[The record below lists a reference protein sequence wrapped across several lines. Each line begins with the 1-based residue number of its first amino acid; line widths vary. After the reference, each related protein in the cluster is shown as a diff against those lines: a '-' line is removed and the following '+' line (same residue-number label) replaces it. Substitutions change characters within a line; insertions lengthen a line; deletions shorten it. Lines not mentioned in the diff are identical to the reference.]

1 MSLPPYR
8 IEQTKNRTS
17 RATIHGDAI
26 LIKLA
31 KNLSDAEEARHIEV
45 LLRRMTKSFLR
56 EKTRISIDPFREL
69 LEGASQATVHLVT
82 GESIR
87 FEVIIGTSMRTKRT
101 AHGWR
106 ITRNAR
112 DDKRAL
118 HRVLWRLLAKSTTA
132 LMCRL
137 VLGINE
143 ETVKA
148 DIRSVTLKFMRSRWG
163 SCGRKGQIAL
173 STPLL
178 LTSAAILRYVIIHE
192 LCHMPHPNHSA
203 KFWNTVEEFEP
214 EYQERVNELRKYKI
228 AL

>member
-17 RATIHGDAI
+17 RATIHGDTI

-31 KNLSDAEEARHIEV
+31 RNLSAQEEARHIEV
-45 LLRRMTKSFLR
+45 LLKRMAKSFLR
-56 EKTRISIDPFREL
+56 EKSKTAIDPFREL
-69 LEGASQATVHLVT
+69 LEGTSKTTVHLVT
-82 GESIR
+82 GESVR
-87 FEVIIGTSMRTKRT
+87 FEMGVGTNNRTQRT
-101 AHGWR
+101 VNGWKV
-106 ITRNAR
+106 TRKTH

-118 HRVLWRLLAKSTTA
+118 KRALWRLLAKSSSA
-132 LMCRL
+132 SISRL
-137 VLGINE
+137 VRGINE
-143 ETVKA
+143 ETVKS

-178 LTSAAILRYVIIHE
+178 LTSANILRYVIIHE

-203 KFWNTVEEFEP
+203 QFWNTVEKFEP
-214 EYQERVNELRKYKI
+214 EYRERVKELRRYYI

>member
-56 EKTRISIDPFREL
+56 EKTRMSIDPFRAL
-69 LEGASQATVHLVT
+69 LEGASQTTVHLVT

-87 FEVIIGTSMRTKRT
+87 FEVIIGRNNLTKRT
-101 AHGWR
+101 TSGWR
-106 ITRNAR
+106 ITRKAHG
-112 DDKRAL
+112 DKRAL
-118 HRVLWRLLAKSTTA
+118 HRTFWRLLGKSTTA
-132 LMCRL
+132 SMSRL
-137 VLGINE
+137 VRGINE
-143 ETVKA
+143 ETLRA

-178 LTSAAILRYVIIHE
+178 LTSANILRYVIIHE

-203 KFWNTVEEFEP
+203 QFWNTVEKFEP
-214 EYQERVNELRKYKI
+214 EYRERVKELRRYYI